1 MNCLIISGGTL
12 DPARTLTWHRH
23 LDTLLKQADL
33 IIAADSGAR
42 HLLNA
47 GCLPHVIVGD
57 LDSID
62 PRTLRFFKEK
72 KVPVHSHPSRKN
84 QTDTEL
90 CLSYALDRGAD
101 RITFLAATGTRMDHT
116 LANILL
122 LTRTADAGVRARI
135 LDAQN
140 ELFLVKDRLELT
152 GDPGQL
158 VSLIPISDKVTGVT
172 LKGLGYPL
180 SNHTL
185 FRGSSLGVSNYF
197 SETNAVIS
205 IKSGTLIIARSMD

>member
-12 DPARTLTWHRH
+12 DPARTLTWYRR
-23 LDTLLKQADL
+23 LDTLINQADL

-42 HLLNA
+42 HLRKS

-62 PRTLRFFKEK
+62 PQTLAFFKK
-72 KVPVHSHPSRKN
+72 KNIPIHSHPSRKN

-101 RITFLAATGTRMDHT
+101 HITFLAATGTRMDHT

-122 LTRTADAGVRARI
+122 LTQTADAGVKARI
-135 LDAQN
+135 LDAKN

-158 VSLIPISDKVTGVT
+158 ISLIPISSEVTGVT
-172 LKGLGYPL
+172 LKGLAYPL
-180 SNHTL
+180 CNHTL
-185 FRGSSLGVSNYF
+185 LRGSSLGVSNYF
-197 SETNAVIS
+197 SDTIAVIS
-205 IKSGTLIIARSMD
+205 VESGILCVARSMD